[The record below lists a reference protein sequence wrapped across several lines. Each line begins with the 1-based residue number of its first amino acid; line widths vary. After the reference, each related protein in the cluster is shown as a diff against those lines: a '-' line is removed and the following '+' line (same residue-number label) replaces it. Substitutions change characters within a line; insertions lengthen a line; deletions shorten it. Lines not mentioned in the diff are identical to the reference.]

1 MTLDTALLRETFERA
16 KRENGGTT
24 ALGMSFYRR
33 LFEKYPQVKHLFH
46 TPPEEQH
53 KKLMASLG
61 AIVGGV
67 EQPERLL
74 PYLHAMGIRHLKYK
88 TENAHYTAVGE
99 NLLAVLGEHLAKEGD
114 WTEKMQAT
122 WKAAIDIV
130 ANSMIEAADNPE
142 LFIEELE
149 KHGYESDGFKKT
161 GVSHG
166 THPAPVAL
174 K

>member
-1 MTLDTALLRETFERA
+1 MTLNIGLLRETFERA
-16 KRENGGTT
+16 KRENGGIAT
-24 ALGMSFYRR
+24 LGLGFYRR
-33 LFEKYPQVKHLFH
+33 LFEKYPAVKPLFH

-88 TENAHYTAVGE
+88 TENAHYGAVEE
-99 NLLAVLGEHLAKEGD
+99 NLLAVLQEHLSKEGE
-114 WTEKMQAT
+114 WTQEMKET
-122 WKAAIDIV
+122 WQEALEIV
-130 ANSMIEAADNPE
+130 ANSMIEAADNPG
-142 LFIEELE
+142 LFVEELI
-149 KHGYESDGFKKT
+149 KHGYEEDGFKKMDSSPWLET
-161 GVSHG
+161 SLAAG
-166 THPAPVAL
+166 

>member
-1 MTLDTALLRETFERA
+1 MALDVALLRETFERA

-24 ALGMSFYRR
+24 ALGMSFYKR
-33 LFEKYPQVKHLFH
+33 LFEKYPSVKPLFH

-67 EQPERLL
+67 EQPDRLL

-88 TENAHYTAVGE
+88 TENAHYAAVGE
-99 NLLAVLGEHLAKEGD
+99 NLLAVLAEHLSNEGV
-114 WTEKMQAT
+114 WTEEMKET
-122 WKAAIDIV
+122 WGTAIEIV
-130 ANSMIEAADNPE
+130 AKTMTEASDNPAV
-142 LFIEELE
+142 FKEELA
-149 KHGYESDGFKKT
+149 KHGYEADGFKK
-161 GVSHG
+161 GNN
-166 THPAPVAL
+166 APWVQTEVAV